1 MTERATVAQVIQL
14 GMENPSGTPVAATKL
29 VASFN
34 LDGGIK
40 AENIPFR
47 GGGRKY
53 SSFVVP
59 NKEWSEWKISG
70 QATYGEIV
78 YLLNSALVVTNAVAD
93 GATAKKWTFTPALA
107 SEDTVKTYTVE
118 IGSSVRA
125 QQFAYGLVTE
135 LGLKFSRSAG
145 CEIDGTMLGL
155 RITDGHTLSAGCA
168 AIEATPTPITGPQL
182 NFYVADSW
190 AGLAGASAFARCL
203 SAEWRI
209 TNRFSPLWVIGS
221 ANTSWVAH
229 VETVPTVRLKV
240 MVEADAAGMAFLTL
254 MRNGTSKWA
263 TLKASGAEITTG
275 LPYMLEIDGKY
286 NVLNVSDF
294 SDQDGVYAVEWEL
307 EAVYDPAGG
316 IAKTYEVVVRNI
328 LAAL

>member
-14 GMENPSGTPVAATKL
+14 GMETTPGTAVAATKL
-29 VASFN
+29 VSSFN

-78 YLLNSALVVTNAVAD
+78 YLLCSILKNVSPSADTTL
-93 GATAKKWTFTPALA
+93 GQKWVFAPALA
-107 SEDTVKTYTVE
+107 SEDTIKTYTIE

-125 QQFAYGLVTE
+125 QQIAYGLVTE
-135 LGLKFSRSAG
+135 LGLKFSRSTG
-145 CEIDGTMLGL
+145 VEVDGTMLGQA
-155 RITDGHTLSAGCA
+155 ITDGHTLSAGCA
-168 AIEATPTPITGPQL
+168 AIEAVPVPITGPQL
-182 NFYVADSW
+182 DFYVADSW
-190 AGLAGASAFARCL
+190 AGLAGASSFARCL

-209 TNRFSPLWVIGS
+209 SNRFSPLWVIAS
-221 ANTSWVAH
+221 ANGSWVAH

-240 MVEADAAGMAFLTL
+240 LVEADTAGMTFLTL
-254 MRNGTSKWA
+254 MRNATQKWA
-263 TLKASGAEITTG
+263 SLKAVGPTIETG
-275 LPYMLEIDGKY
+275 KTYMFQLDGSY
-286 NVLNVSDF
+286 NVLNASDF
-294 SDQDGVYAVEWEL
+294 RDQDGVYAIEWEL
-307 EAVYDPAGG
+307 EAVYDTTAT
-316 IAKTYEVVVRNI
+316 KTYEVTVRNK
-328 LAAL
+328 LTAL